1 MQIQA
6 LTSVSLCTLVQIG
19 AFLLILGLFCQ
30 GGKFLPHGSFLAIF
44 GLPDHFDD
52 VLYIY
57 YMLLRPD
64 NDGGQGAQ
72 VGWVALVW
80 TRRARVGHYDSV
92 RDHYSIGDRA
102 SGLWGDLGGLG
113 GRGVEEISH

>member
-30 GGKFLPHGSFLAIF
+30 GGKFLRHGSFLAIF
-44 GLPDHFDD
+44 GLRDHFDD

-92 RDHYSIGDRA
+92 RDHYSIGDGA
-102 SGLWGDLGGLG
+102 AAYGGYRG
-113 GRGVEEISH
+113 EGVEEISH

>member
-1 MQIQA
+1 M
-6 LTSVSLCTLVQIG
+6 LCSEGCSSQFLVAG
-19 AFLLILGLFCQ
+19 
-30 GGKFLPHGSFLAIF
+30 
-44 GLPDHFDD
+44 D
-52 VLYIY
+52 VMYL
-57 YMLLRPD
+57 LLRPD

-113 GRGVEEISH
+113 GGG